1 MIDKEKL
8 PASEKKTLRNRF
20 YAAKNRAETTTTP
33 FHWETFS
40 DWLTDF
46 CALAPEGFTSE
57 DFRLSYD
64 NQSPEGYAPSTMRF
78 APSKRKRAEDT
89 RRSFLEAQGI
99 SFEPVQPQAEAKP
112 VLNLNGV
119 SDLQRML
126 FTAELTLRLKSFQ
139 VDQTFEEIVWE
150 AAGAAGIE
158 LKAGV

>member
-1 MIDKEKL
+1 
-8 PASEKKTLRNRF
+8 
-20 YAAKNRAETTTTP
+20 
-33 FHWETFS
+33 
-40 DWLTDF
+40 
-46 CALAPEGFTSE
+46 
-57 DFRLSYD
+57 
-64 NQSPEGYAPSTMRF
+64 MRF